1 MTGVLAPGWIVL
13 PMAALLMFAVAG
25 HTIAISHSRQ
35 PASRKRIRQ
44 ANGGLILV
52 TIPLLATGL
61 SLLDPAR
68 HAREWALVWM
78 ASVALL
84 GFVIILALLDVA
96 NTVRLARRAAR
107 KLSRSW
113 LSDHAPSDAR
123 RPAPPEQHH
132 AG

>member
-13 PMAALLMFAVAG
+13 PAAALLMFAVAG
-25 HTIAISHSRQ
+25 HTMAISQSRH

-44 ANGGLILV
+44 ANGGIMLV

-61 SLLDPAR
+61 SLLDPVR

-84 GFVIILALLDVA
+84 GFVILLALLDVA

-113 LSDHAPSDAR
+113 LSDHAPSAAR
-123 RPAPPEQHH
+123 RPAPPEPPH